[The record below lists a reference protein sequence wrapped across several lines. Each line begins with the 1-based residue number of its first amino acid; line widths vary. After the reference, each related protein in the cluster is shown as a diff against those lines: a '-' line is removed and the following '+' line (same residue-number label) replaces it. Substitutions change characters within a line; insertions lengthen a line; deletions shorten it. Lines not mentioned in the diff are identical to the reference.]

1 MEQLEQLKIGKRN
14 LQVKLGKLFNKKTL
28 LELAIRTRH
37 DEELLLDRDKIE
49 QEMSQIKDEIE
60 SYNEQIEIAY
70 KTKYPRRKV
79 N

>member
-37 DEELLLDRDKIE
+37 DEELLLDRDKVE

-70 KTKYPRRKV
+70 KTKYPRRK
-79 N
+79 

>member
-1 MEQLEQLKIGKRN
+1 MEQLEQLRIGKRN

-70 KTKYPRRKV
+70 KTKYPRRK
-79 N
+79 

>member
-1 MEQLEQLKIGKRN
+1 MEQLEQLRIGKRN

-37 DEELLLDRDKIE
+37 DEELLLDRDNIE

-70 KTKYPRRKV
+70 KTKYPRRK
-79 N
+79 

>member
-70 KTKYPRRKV
+70 KTKYPRRK
-79 N
+79 

>member
-49 QEMSQIKDEIE
+49 QEMSQIKDKIE

-70 KTKYPRRKV
+70 KIKYPRRK
-79 N
+79 

>member
-37 DEELLLDRDKIE
+37 NEELLLDRDKIE

-60 SYNEQIEIAY
+60 NYNEQIEIAY
-70 KTKYPRRKV
+70 KTKYPRRK
-79 N
+79 

>member
-14 LQVKLGKLFNKKTL
+14 LRVKLNKLFNKKTL

-70 KTKYPRRKV
+70 KTKYPRRK
-79 N
+79 

>member
-1 MEQLEQLKIGKRN
+1 MEQLEQLRIGKRN

-49 QEMSQIKDEIE
+49 QEMSQINDEIE

-70 KTKYPRRKV
+70 KTKYPRRK
-79 N
+79 

>member
-14 LQVKLGKLFNKKTL
+14 LQVKLGKMFNKKTL

-70 KTKYPRRKV
+70 KTKYPRRK
-79 N
+79 

>member
-37 DEELLLDRDKIE
+37 DEELLLDLDKVE
-49 QEMSQIKDEIE
+49 REMSQIKDDIE

-70 KTKYPRRKV
+70 KTKYPRRR
-79 N
+79 

>member
-14 LQVKLGKLFNKKTL
+14 LQVKLDKLFNKKTL

-49 QEMSQIKDEIE
+49 QEMSQIKDKIE

-70 KTKYPRRKV
+70 KTKYPRRK
-79 N
+79 

>member
-37 DEELLLDRDKIE
+37 DEELLLDRDNIE

-70 KTKYPRRKV
+70 KTKYPRRK
-79 N
+79 

>member
-1 MEQLEQLKIGKRN
+1 MERLEQLKIGKRN
-14 LQVKLGKLFNKKTL
+14 LQVKLDKLFNKKTL

-49 QEMSQIKDEIE
+49 QEMSQIKDKIE

-70 KTKYPRRKV
+70 KIKYPRRK
-79 N
+79 

>member
-1 MEQLEQLKIGKRN
+1 MERLEQLKIGKRN
-14 LQVKLGKLFNKKTL
+14 LQVKLDKLFNKKTL

-49 QEMSQIKDEIE
+49 QEMSQIKDKIE

-70 KTKYPRRKV
+70 KTKYPRRK
-79 N
+79 